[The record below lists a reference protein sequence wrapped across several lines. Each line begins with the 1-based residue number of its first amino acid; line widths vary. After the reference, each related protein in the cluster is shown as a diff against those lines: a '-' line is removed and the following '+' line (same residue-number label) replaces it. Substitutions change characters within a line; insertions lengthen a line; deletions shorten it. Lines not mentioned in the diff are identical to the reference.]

1 MISGTVPDPSLEVCP
16 IKSTTGAY
24 KETMILRDDNYTDI
38 WMNIRKNSKLPLIF
52 IFVCFRTKPPLT
64 EYWRNSWYQCRRCS
78 LPSSF
83 DSLGVL
89 HLEEVQEEP
98 YWNSR
103 RRRRCGRE
111 PSLRTLR
118 VRPGPTGRGGGHKW
132 LLRFYVRGGDCCY
145 KRQQFDVWIPLK

>member
-1 MISGTVPDPSLEVCP
+1 MRFIAHLVFLLYSFSSKQEILFSHSFDGVFGINIIMISGTVPDPFLEVCP

-89 HLEEVQEEP
+89 HTKEAQEE
-98 YWNSR
+98 
-103 RRRRCGRE
+103 E
-111 PSLRTLR
+111 PN
-118 VRPGPTGRGGGHKW
+118 
-132 LLRFYVRGGDCCY
+132 
-145 KRQQFDVWIPLK
+145 